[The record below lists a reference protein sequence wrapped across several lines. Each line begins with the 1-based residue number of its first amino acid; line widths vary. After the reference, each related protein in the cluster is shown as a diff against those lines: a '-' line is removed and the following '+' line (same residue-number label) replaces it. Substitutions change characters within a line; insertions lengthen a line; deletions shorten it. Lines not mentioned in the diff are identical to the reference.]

1 MTINQ
6 KIWASFGIL
15 LALIGTGSILSYVK
29 SHQAEQVSTKLVRV
43 HLAELYAVQA
53 ARRELSNAKADE
65 QQFLLT
71 RDPSIVGGVNASVAK
86 IKEHLEE
93 LRAVSPDPE
102 RGEAAVQAST
112 LADSY
117 LSAFTHLYDLWVQR
131 GLKPDQGLE
140 GALRNSVHGIESKV
154 KEQDLPQLDVLMLMV
169 RRHEKD
175 YLLRGDP
182 DYFEQIKARIKEF
195 SAEMVNLTVAPPLQK
210 EFQGQWDL
218 YVTAMK
224 ALIDGDKSIKNQRDA
239 FDQRADL
246 LEKQISVISEGVS
259 RDIDNSQADTLSTLV
274 SGRKTVLYIGV
285 ISGGL
290 GILMAIWVAFSLGT
304 LTRGIRRAADVIG
317 GGAGEILNASEQ
329 LSSTSQALANGSSE
343 QAASL
348 EETSA
353 SLEEITSMTKRNA
366 ESAQQAKELSSQTR
380 VAADTGTADVVEMK
394 RAMDDIKSSS
404 DDISKIIKTIDEI
417 AFQTN
422 ILALNAAV
430 EAARAGEAGMGFAV
444 VADEVRSL
452 AQRSAQSA
460 KETAGKIEE
469 AIKKSEHGVRISGRV
484 SASLSEIADKAR
496 KVDSIIAEIAQAS
509 QEQSQGV
516 GQVNIT
522 VSQMDKV
529 TQNNASNSEETAAAA
544 EELTAQATALQEAI
558 VELRSLVD
566 NERSDAKHA
575 PARPA
580 KLQPAKPAHLRKQA
594 SAAAANPP
602 GIASRFQEKLTF
614 STTPATSGNGH
625 GASDSFKA

>member
-15 LALIGTGSILSYVK
+15 LALVGTGSVLSYVK
-29 SHQAEQVSTKLVRV
+29 SRQAEHVSTNLVKI
-43 HLAELYAVQA
+43 HLAELYAVQS
-53 ARRELSNAKADE
+53 ARRDLASAKAGE
-65 QQFLLT
+65 QEFLFT
-71 RDPSIVGGVNASVAK
+71 RDASVVAGVNASVAG
-86 IKEHLEE
+86 IKQHLEE
-93 LRAVSPDPE
+93 LRAVSPDAA
-102 RGEAAVQAST
+102 RDEAASQASSI
-112 LADSY
+112 ADGY
-117 LSAFTHLYDLWVQR
+117 LSAFTQLYSLWVQR

-140 GALRNSVHGIESKV
+140 GNLRNSVHGIESKV

-195 SAEMVNLTVAPPLQK
+195 SAEMVNLSVAPPLQK
-210 EFQGQWDL
+210 EFQVQWDV
-218 YVTAMK
+218 YSAAMK
-224 ALIDGDKSIKNQRDA
+224 ALIEGDKGIKAQREA
-239 FDQRADL
+239 FDQSAGL
-246 LEKQISVISEGVS
+246 LEKQISAISDGVS
-259 RDIDNSQADTLSTLV
+259 HDIDASQADTLDTLV
-274 SGRKTVLYIGV
+274 SGRKTVLYIGI

-304 LTRGIRRAADVIG
+304 LTRGIRHASEIIG

-366 ESAQQAKELSSQTR
+366 ESAQQAKELSGQTR
-380 VAADTGTADVVEMK
+380 VAADTGTTDVAEMK
-394 RAMDDIKSSS
+394 RAMDDIKASS

-469 AIKKSEHGVRISGRV
+469 AIKKSEHGVRISGKV
-484 SASLSEIADKAR
+484 AQSLSEIADKAR

-509 QEQSQGV
+509 QEQSQGI

-522 VSQMDKV
+522 VSQMDKI

-544 EELTAQATALQEAI
+544 EELTAQAASLQEA
-558 VELRSLVD
+558 VVDLRSLVD
-566 NERSDAKHA
+566 NEKSGSRQVPSPAAKNP
-575 PARPA
+575 PARAVHSP
-580 KLQPAKPAHLRKQA
+580 KPVSATATRPSGA
-594 SAAAANPP
+594 S
-602 GIASRFQEKLTF
+602 SRFQEKLSF
-614 STTPATSGNGH
+614 AGAPAAGANGH
-625 GASDSFKA
+625 GSSDSFET

>member
-15 LALIGTGSILSYVK
+15 LALVCAGSVLGYLK
-29 SHQAEQVSTKLVRV
+29 SRQAEQVSTKLVRV
-43 HLAELYAVQA
+43 DLAELTAVQA
-53 ARRELSNAKADE
+53 ARQELSNARRNE
-65 QQFLLT
+65 QQFLIA
-71 RDPSIVGGVNASVAK
+71 RDPAAAIGVSASVAK
-86 IKEHLEE
+86 IKEHLTE
-93 LRAVSPDPE
+93 LSNAAPE
-102 RGEAAVQAST
+102 RADASNKAAG
-112 LADSY
+112 LAETY
-117 LSAFTHLYDLWVQR
+117 LSSFNRLYELWVRR

-140 GALRNSVHGIESKV
+140 GELRTSVHGIEGKV

-195 SAEMVNLTVAPPLQK
+195 NAEMVELTIAPPLQK
-210 EFQGQWDL
+210 EFQAQWDV
-218 YVTAMK
+218 YVKAMK
-224 ALIDGDKSIKNQRDA
+224 ALIDGDKDIKTQREA
-239 FDQRADL
+239 FDQNAGL
-246 LEKQISVISEGVS
+246 LDAQINAISDEVS
-259 RDIDNSQADTLSTLV
+259 KDIDAAQANTLETLA
-274 SGRKTVLYIGV
+274 SGRKNGVVIGS
-285 ISGGL
+285 ISGFL
-290 GILMAIWVAFSLGT
+290 GVLMAIWVAFSLGA
-304 LTRGIRRAADVIG
+304 LTRGIRNAADIIG

-329 LSSTSQALANGSSE
+329 LSSTSQTLANGSSE

-366 ESAQQAKELSSQTR
+366 ESAQQAKELSGQTKA
-380 VAADTGTADVVEMK
+380 AADTGTADVQEMK
-394 RAMDDIKSSS
+394 RAMDAMKASS

-430 EAARAGEAGMGFAV
+430 EAARAGEAGAGFAV

-469 AIKKSEHGVRISGRV
+469 AIKKSEHGVRISGKV
-484 SASLSEIADKAR
+484 AASLSEIADKAR
-496 KVDSIIAEIAQAS
+496 KVDAIVAEIAQAS

-529 TQNNASNSEETAAAA
+529 TQANASNAEETAAAA
-544 EELTAQATALQEAI
+544 EELTAQSHSLQDAVVKLRGLVENEKSGSTRPASPAIRRASEGNSASRKPATTAVRPLTASTSRHEAK
-558 VELRSLVD
+558 LSFA
-566 NERSDAKHA
+566 ERAA
-575 PARPA
+575 PA
-580 KLQPAKPAHLRKQA
+580 
-594 SAAAANPP
+594 
-602 GIASRFQEKLTF
+602 
-614 STTPATSGNGH
+614 GNGH
-625 GASDSFKA
+625 RGSDSFET